1 MRLLPIAEYGRDA
14 FMEKWTEREIDLS
27 EYMGYYVT
35 CTALELF
42 FAGMDKKDLQEMIE
56 RNPADKEEILKLRT
70 RAGEYF
76 TSLNITV
83 NKAAL
88 ILMNIGEKAYVKGN
102 REPWAVYAHHRL
114 NKRVKWPMII
124 TAVVILAIIYFLF
137 FK

>member
-1 MRLLPIAEYGRDA
+1 MLPIAEYGRDA

-76 TSLNITV
+76 TSLDITV

-88 ILMNIGEKAYVKGN
+88 ILMNIGEKGLCE
-102 REPWAVYAHHRL
+102 RESGTLGRL
-114 NKRVKWPMII
+114 C
-124 TAVVILAIIYFLF
+124 TSSAQ
-137 FK
+137 